1 MNTHK
6 YSKVLLIISF
16 FFFFI
21 TQSFGQ
27 SKFKV
32 TLDAGHGDHDY
43 GAVYNGHIEKN
54 INLAITLKVG
64 KILERNSTIDVIY
77 TRKNDI
83 FIDDRYVNFNLKIN
97 FKSQSHDT

>member
-6 YSKVLLIISF
+6 YSKVLLILS

-43 GAVYNGHIEKN
+43 GAVYHGHIEKN
-54 INLAITLKVG
+54 IALAVVLKVG
-64 KILERNSTIDVIY
+64 KL
-77 TRKNDI
+77 
-83 FIDDRYVNFNLKIN
+83 
-97 FKSQSHDT
+97 